1 MFILVTNT
9 PPIDAIF
16 VASSSAAAAAAAAY
30 GVTVV
35 VTFFWHTTVLHFIIG
50 ADIYIMLEEISFSSK
65 GVPSC
70 LLASA

>member
-16 VASSSAAAAAAAAY
+16 VASSSAAAAAAAY

>member
-16 VASSSAAAAAAAAY
+16 VASSSAAAAAAY